1 MNKITQ
7 RSLRDLHATLPEG
20 TECYLCAA
28 VRKALAK
35 YRRNREPAVFME
47 KEQALSALA
56 RKLGRGLKRFFP
68 TDIRTE
74 LDTQAERGPP
84 KSSGDS
90 GDVSS
95 SPLGGKVL

>member
-7 RSLRDLHATLPEG
+7 RSLRDLHSTLPEG

-47 KEQALSALA
+47 KEQALSVLA
-56 RKLGRGLKRFFP
+56 RKLGRGLRRFFP

-74 LDTQAERGPP
+74 LDAQAESGSP
-84 KSSGDS
+84 KSFGDS
-90 GDVSS
+90 SDVSS
-95 SPLGGKVL
+95 SPRGGKVL